1 MNKEEYFKKIPK
13 VDIILEDN
21 KIKSAID
28 KYSYDVVL
36 DSIQNVTSALREF
49 IKTSSNEDEIINK
62 INSLV
67 DDVINLSEN
76 ISSSN
81 MRSVINATGT
91 ILHTNL
97 GRAVLSK
104 KHISKAIDIISG
116 YCNLEYNLEKG
127 ERGERY
133 SHFEKLLCKIT
144 GAEAA
149 MAVNNNA
156 SSVLL
161 ILCALANKGEAIVS
175 RGELIEIGG
184 KFRIPDVME
193 QSGTVLKEVGT
204 TNKTHISDYED
215 AVNDATK
222 AILKVHTSNYK
233 VLGFTD
239 SVDVEELIPISTK
252 NNLVLIEDLGSG
264 VLVDLSK
271 FGLSHEPT
279 VQEQLKKGVDVVC
292 FSGDKLLGG
301 PQAGIIVGK
310 KKYIDKIKKHQLTR
324 ALRIDKFT
332 ACMLELVLLEYLNE
346 DTAIKNIPVLNMLSS
361 SYEEQ
366 VAKSKK
372 LYDGLNNSNFKNN
385 FEIKISDTLSQVGG
399 GSLPLEEIKSSALII
414 KPKNTTVDKFEE
426 NLRKLDIPI
435 IVRIENDEIILDVRT
450 IFDEE
455 LDIVINEL
463 INLSK

>member
-49 IKTSSNEDEIINK
+49 IKTSSSEDEINKK
-62 INSLV
+62 INSLI

-81 MRSVINATGT
+81 MKSVINATGT

-193 QSGTVLKEVGT
+193 QSGTVLREVGT

-215 AVNDATK
+215 AVNEATK

-239 SVDVEELIPISTK
+239 SVDVEQLLPISTK

-346 DTAIKNIPVLNMLSS
+346 ETAIKNIPVLNMLSS

-372 LYDGLNNSNFKNN
+372 LYDSLKNSGFENN

-414 KPKNTTVDKFEE
+414 KPKNI
-426 NLRKLDIPI
+426 KLY
-435 IVRIENDEIILDVRT
+435 
-450 IFDEE
+450 
-455 LDIVINEL
+455 
-463 INLSK
+463 

>member
-36 DSIQNVTSALREF
+36 DSIQNITSALREF
-49 IKTSSNEDEIINK
+49 IKTSSSEDEINKK
-62 INSLV
+62 INSLI

-81 MRSVINATGT
+81 MKSVINATGT

-215 AVNDATK
+215 AVNEATK

-233 VLGFTD
+233 VLGFTE
-239 SVDVEELIPISTK
+239 SVDIEDLLPIAAK

-346 DTAIKNIPVLNMLSS
+346 ETAIKNIPVLNMLSS

-372 LYDGLNNSNFKNN
+372 LYDSLKNSGFENN

-426 NLRKLDIPI
+426 QLRRLDIPI

-463 INLSK
+463 TNLSK

>member
-1 MNKEEYFKKIPK
+1 MNKEESFKKIPK

-49 IKTSSNEDEIINK
+49 IKNSDDEVKVNNQL
-62 INSLV
+62 NSLI

-81 MRSVINATGT
+81 MKSVINATGT

-97 GRAVLSK
+97 GRAVISK

-161 ILCALANKGEAIVS
+161 ILCALANKGESIVS

-215 AVNDATK
+215 AVNEATK

-239 SVDVEELIPISTK
+239 SVDVEQLLPISTK

-372 LYDGLNNSNFKNN
+372 LYDSLKKSGFENN
-385 FEIKISDTLSQVGG
+385 FEIKISDALSQVGG

-414 KPKNTTVDKFEE
+414 KPKNITVDKFEE
-426 NLRKLDIPI
+426 QLRKLDIPI

-450 IFDEE
+450 VFDEE

-463 INLSK
+463 TNLSK

>member
-49 IKTSSNEDEIINK
+49 IKTSSSEDEINKK
-62 INSLV
+62 INSLI

-81 MRSVINATGT
+81 MKSVINATGT

-193 QSGTVLKEVGT
+193 QSGTVLREVGT

-215 AVNDATK
+215 AVNEATK

-239 SVDVEELIPISTK
+239 SVDVEQLLPISTK

-346 DTAIKNIPVLNMLSS
+346 ETAIKNIPVLNMLSS

-372 LYDGLNNSNFKNN
+372 LYDSLKNSGFENN

-414 KPKNTTVDKFEE
+414 KPKNITVDKFEE
-426 NLRKLDIPI
+426 QLRKLDIPI
-435 IVRIENDEIILDVRT
+435 IVRIENDEVILDVRT

-455 LDIVINEL
+455 LNIVINEL
-463 INLSK
+463 TNLSK

>member
-49 IKTSSNEDEIINK
+49 IKTSSNEDEINKK
-62 INSLV
+62 INLLI
-67 DDVINLSEN
+67 DDVINLSGS

-81 MRSVINATGT
+81 MKSVINATGT

-215 AVNDATK
+215 AVNEATK

-239 SVDVEELIPISTK
+239 SVDVEQLLPISTK

-372 LYDGLNNSNFKNN
+372 LYDSLKNSGFENN

-426 NLRKLDIPI
+426 QLRKLDIPI

-463 INLSK
+463 TNLSK

>member
-1 MNKEEYFKKIPK
+1 MNKEEYFKKISK

-49 IKTSSNEDEIINK
+49 IKNSDDEVK
-62 INSLV
+62 INNQLNSLI

-81 MRSVINATGT
+81 MKSVINATGT

-215 AVNDATK
+215 AVNEATK

-233 VLGFTD
+233 ILGFTE
-239 SVDVEELIPISTK
+239 SVDIEDLLPIATK

-279 VQEQLKKGVDVVC
+279 VQEQLKKGIDVVC

-414 KPKNTTVDKFEE
+414 KPKNITVDKFEE
-426 NLRKLDIPI
+426 QLRRLDIPI

-463 INLSK
+463 TNLSK